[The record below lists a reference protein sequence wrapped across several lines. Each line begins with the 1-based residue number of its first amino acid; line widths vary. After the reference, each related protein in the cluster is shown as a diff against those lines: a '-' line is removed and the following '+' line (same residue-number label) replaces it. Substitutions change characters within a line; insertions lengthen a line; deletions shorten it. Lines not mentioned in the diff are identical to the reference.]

1 MARLALWIRSVL
13 YTSVD
18 ESVHRR
24 TFNAGVSIS
33 HGDNNTLSMRF
44 RLHVRSRSMAYLIG
58 PRSLSTYWAIDPW
71 QLYGSL
77 RPTNAP
83 LHTAF
88 AILIMKYAVW
98 GIACTAK
105 PLIDREA
112 PARWKIQS
120 EVLGSAR

>member
-1 MARLALWIRSVL
+1 M
-13 YTSVD
+13 SVD

-24 TFNAGVSIS
+24 TFNADFSIG
-33 HGDNNTLSMRF
+33 HRDNNTLSVRF

-58 PRSLSTYWAIDPW
+58 PPSLSTYWAIDPW

-83 LHTAF
+83 LHTAS
-88 AILIMKYAVW
+88 AIVMMTEYAVW

-105 PLIDREA
+105 PLIHREA
-112 PARWKIQS
+112 PARGKM
-120 EVLGSAR
+120 